1 MHISPK
7 KSSGWEPSHF
17 QPLGL
22 LPTHHKKGKGR
33 KKRKENSFTAATISC
48 GSFLALSLLPLPPA
62 PKACTFPCR
71 SQEGVGKNK
80 TKQKNQQGGPDFGM
94 FLILCA
100 LPPFLA
106 PNLLFPISAPPRAVL
121 PGCHGVINE
130 QQILLWEAV
139 FMPPISLKSHCQE
152 SHSLLGMCKS
162 SGCS

>member
-1 MHISPK
+1 MHVSHK

-22 LPTHHKKGKGR
+22 LPSHHKKGRGR
-33 KKRKENSFTAATISC
+33 KKKGNSFTATISC

-62 PKACTFPCR
+62 PKACTFPRR
-71 SQEGVGKNK
+71 SQDHVGKK
-80 TKQKNQQGGPDFGM
+80 QGGPDFGM

-100 LPPFLA
+100 LPPFPA
-106 PNLLFPISAPPRAVL
+106 PSLLFLISASPRAVL
-121 PGCHGVINE
+121 KGCHGVINE

-152 SHSLLGMCKS
+152 THSLLGMCKS
-162 SGCS
+162 SGCSR